1 MRGTRAQ
8 KVTAIGG
15 KVGDLNG
22 MSAEKQG
29 FNKIVE
35 I

>member
-1 MRGTRAQ
+1 MRGTPAQ
-8 KVTAIGG
+8 KMTATGG
-15 KVGDLNG
+15 EVGDLNG
-22 MSAEKQG
+22 MSAKKQG